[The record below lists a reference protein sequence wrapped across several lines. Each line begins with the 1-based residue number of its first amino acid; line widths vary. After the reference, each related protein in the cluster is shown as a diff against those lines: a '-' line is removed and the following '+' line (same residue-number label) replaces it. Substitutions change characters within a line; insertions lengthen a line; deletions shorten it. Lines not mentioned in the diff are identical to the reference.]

1 VGVVKQM
8 GKTSRSV
15 ANWLAA
21 RDKVQKRHKSFRFPH
36 QQVVMLPSKHYALLE
51 NPTKLTQ
58 AFCSIEHQKVG
69 QYACRANKTWKSV
82 GDLVKISNLQE
93 LSELRTST
101 SLVGLSFPLPENYK

>member
-58 AFCSIEHQKVG
+58 AFLK
-69 QYACRANKTWKSV
+69 
-82 GDLVKISNLQE
+82 
-93 LSELRTST
+93 LSAQLST
-101 SLVGLSFPLPENYK
+101 KK